1 MPLLTF
7 QSCFRFVKRTFM
19 NNNRKCTSGFVFN
32 FVKSKTV
39 GDAKT
44 GFARIKTEIFP
55 TRLFSP
61 TKFRVYLWIRPEA
74 KYTRGVLHRLLDL
87 SNLVFVV
94 LTSVIAVSDFWCD
107 KRSCQIEQ
115 LSLTN
120 CHGCKCIMAEIRYPR
135 RGVLENTSYFLLDF
149 SD

>member
-1 MPLLTF
+1 M
-7 QSCFRFVKRTFM
+7 
-19 NNNRKCTSGFVFN
+19 
-32 FVKSKTV
+32 KSKTV

-94 LTSVIAVSDFWCD
+94 LTSVIAVSDFWRD

-120 CHGCKCIMAEIRYPR
+120 CHGCKSIMAEIRYAPR
-135 RGVLENTSYFLLDF
+135 SSRKHFVF
-149 SD
+149 SSRFFRLILRSPSSTAGKLFHPSLYA